1 MSDRR
6 SLNLIYKAA
15 KDHSDEHDWANLC
28 TVGQYISMLKPDFDA
43 RNYGPAKPSGL
54 IKSLDLFETKLD
66 THQMYL
72 NKAKKEQALSDCS
85 LYKI

>member
-1 MSDRR
+1 MSDPR
-6 SLNLIYKAA
+6 SLNLIYAAA
-15 KDHSDEHDWANLC
+15 KNHSDEHDWANLS

-54 IKSLDLFETKLD
+54 IKRLDFFETKLD

-72 NKAKKEQALSDCS
+72 NKTKKEQALSDCC
-85 LYKI
+85 LYEI